1 MPRSQCGACLLS
13 CILSSLCVI
22 DGAGLTRAMAMR
34 RGGVLLPSISALRV
48 ASPLDILLPITA
60 LLFKVSPIIARS
72 RDSPDTQPVLRS
84 ALVENNEAHLDF
96 F

>member
-13 CILSSLCVI
+13 CILNALCVSA
-22 DGAGLTRAMAMR
+22 GAGLTRTMAMR
-34 RGGVLLPSISALRV
+34 RGGVLLPSIWALRE
-48 ASPLDILLPITA
+48 ASPLDNLLPITVS
-60 LLFKVSPIIARS
+60 LFKVSPIIARS